1 MSLSPVGRVQI
12 IQHSSIHVRVE
23 ATRCIH
29 DLFEILLIEGRHDVE
44 DVALEQL
51 LCRIVLREEEI
62 QKISIGRIF
71 YRCFGELT

>member
-51 LCRIVLREEEI
+51 LCRIVLERKRYKKLAWEE
-62 QKISIGRIF
+62 F
-71 YRCFGELT
+71 